1 MTKNVYFKILPNLL
15 PKGDKRYKKWK
26 LSLKKRKSWISG
38 RNKENDSRVKKISE
52 TFKRKKIDNFA
63 RWRRLARKNGLISKT
78 NKPLKKTTDL
88 AFLIGLTLGDGNINV
103 MARTESL
110 RIVLGTDK
118 PKLWKYSVKVITN
131 VFNKKPSAYKR
142 TNSNCMNITLY
153 QQNLSPRL
161 GIPSGARKNLKIKLP
176 AWIWNNEKMLIS
188 AIKGLFEAE
197 GSFSIH
203 LKTYTYNLS
212 FSNLNKS
219 LLDEVEKAL
228 KNWGFHPERRID
240 AVRLRRKKETF
251 EFQKMI
257 GFRKYPLI

>member
-1 MTKNVYFKILPNLL
+1 MPENIYFKTLPNLL
-15 PKGDKRYKKWK
+15 PKSDKRYKKWK

-38 RNKENDSRVKKISE
+38 RNKENDSRAKKISE

-63 RWRRLARKNGLISKT
+63 KWRQLARKNGLIPET
-78 NKPLKKTTDL
+78 NHPLKKTTNL
-88 AFLIGLTLGDGNINV
+88 AFLIGLILGDGNINV
-103 MARTESL
+103 MARTECL
-110 RIVLGTDK
+110 RITLGTDK
-118 PKLWKYSVKVITN
+118 PKLWKYTVKVIEN
-131 VFNKKPSAYKR
+131 VFNKKPSAHKR
-142 TNSNCMNITLY
+142 NDSNCMNIDIY
-153 QQNLSPRL
+153 QQNLSSRL
-161 GIPSGARKNLKIKLP
+161 GIPSGARKNLEIKLP
-176 AWIWNNEKMLIS
+176 TWIWSNKKMLIS

-240 AVRLRRKKETF
+240 AVRLRRKAETF

-257 GFRKYPLI
+257 GFRAYPLV